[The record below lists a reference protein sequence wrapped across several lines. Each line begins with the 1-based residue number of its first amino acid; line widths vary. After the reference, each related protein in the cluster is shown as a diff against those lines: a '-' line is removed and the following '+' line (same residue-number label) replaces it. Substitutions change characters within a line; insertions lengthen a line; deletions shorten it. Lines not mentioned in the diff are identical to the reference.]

1 MFTPRNAGCSNHYDL
16 KCKWGLGI
24 FTEKQVKYNFFHLR
38 SIELWYCT
46 NNFSISCFRVW
57 VWWRGVSIWTTSI
70 AQIPM
75 IVIGPYT
82 CIGLRQ
88 KWQAT
93 IHVKYLPFRMTWQER
108 KGWLYLVCICGTIS
122 RYIRYIIASFYMI
135 HIYHFVFWVW
145 FYGLCVYKTITHL
158 YRTYFQG
165 TLNTR

>member
-1 MFTPRNAGCSNHYDL
+1 M
-16 KCKWGLGI
+16 W
-24 FTEKQVKYNFFHLR
+24 E
-38 SIELWYCT
+38 
-46 NNFSISCFRVW
+46 
-57 VWWRGVSIWTTSI
+57 WWRGVSIWTTNT

-122 RYIRYIIASFYMI
+122 RYIRYIIASFSMI

-145 FYGLCVYKTITHL
+145 CYGLCVYKTITHL
-158 YRTYFQG
+158 CRTCVPGNIYGFEIG
-165 TLNTR
+165 NLIASSPFKFVWLFNLFLLTAVMVRVRK